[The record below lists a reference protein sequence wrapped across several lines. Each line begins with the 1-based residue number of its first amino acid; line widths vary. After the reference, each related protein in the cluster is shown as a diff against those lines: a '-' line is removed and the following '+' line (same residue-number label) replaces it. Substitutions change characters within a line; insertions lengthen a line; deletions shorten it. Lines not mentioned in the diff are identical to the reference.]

1 MWDEIYR
8 KLSSDDKIKVNLKDY
23 KVFMG
28 EGNKNAEIII
38 LLDSVDDDIDNNIS
52 LLKSKNSSKYIK
64 YFNFLKL
71 ILIDA
76 TLLVL

>member
-28 EGNKNAEIII
+28 EGNRNAEIII